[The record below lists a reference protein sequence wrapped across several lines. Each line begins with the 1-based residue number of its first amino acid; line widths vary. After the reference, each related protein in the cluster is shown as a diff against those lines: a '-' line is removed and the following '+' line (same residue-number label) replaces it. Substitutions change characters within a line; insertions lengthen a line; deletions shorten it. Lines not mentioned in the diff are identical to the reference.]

1 MPVNLPP
8 VNLLKYELA
17 RNSDDRYCSAAP
29 SGVVALAGVLRPPHA
44 AGGAPCPP
52 GAGFPK
58 RKQQNTIAMEKKELY
73 ESPATVVV
81 VLMSKS
87 FICQSMQTYF
97 KGGYG
102 IVNELDDEEEEE

>member
-1 MPVNLPP
+1 
-8 VNLLKYELA
+8 
-17 RNSDDRYCSAAP
+17 
-29 SGVVALAGVLRPPHA
+29 
-44 AGGAPCPP
+44 
-52 GAGFPK
+52 
-58 RKQQNTIAMEKKELY
+58 MEKKELY

-102 IVNELDDEEEEE
+102 IVNELDDEEEGE